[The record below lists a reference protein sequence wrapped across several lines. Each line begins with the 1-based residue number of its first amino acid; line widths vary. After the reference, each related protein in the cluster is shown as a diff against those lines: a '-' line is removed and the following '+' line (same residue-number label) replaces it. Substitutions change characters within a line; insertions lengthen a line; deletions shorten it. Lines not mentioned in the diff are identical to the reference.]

1 MIVLSYEPVKVGQVK
16 TGRYVIDPNS
26 NEVCQVVSV
35 DHSKPGK
42 HGSAK
47 ARLVLMGLFDG
58 KKREYVSS
66 VDKRI
71 NVPLIDKKTASIT
84 NIEGENIQLM
94 DNESY
99 DYFEA
104 LFPPDKTLKAK
115 ITDGFSQ
122 GKNLEVEYWIVM
134 EKIKINNVREAA

>member
-1 MIVLSYEPVKVGQVK
+1 MGYEPVKVGQVK

-26 NEVCQVVSV
+26 NEVCQVVSI

-47 ARLVLMGLFDG
+47 ARMVLIGLFDG
-58 KKREYVSS
+58 KKREFVSS

-71 NVPLIDKKTASIT
+71 NIPLIDKKSASIT
-84 NIEGENIQLM
+84 NIEGEIVQLM

-104 LFPPDKTLKAK
+104 LLPKDESLKSK
-115 ITDGFSQ
+115 IVDGFAQ
-122 GKNLEVEYWIVM
+122 GKNLEIEYWIVM
-134 EKIKINNVREAA
+134 DKIKINNVRESSD